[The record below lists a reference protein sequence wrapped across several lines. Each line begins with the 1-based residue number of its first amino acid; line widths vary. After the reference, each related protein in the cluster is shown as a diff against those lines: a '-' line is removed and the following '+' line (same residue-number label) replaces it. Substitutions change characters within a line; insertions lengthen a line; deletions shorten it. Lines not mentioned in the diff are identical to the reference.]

1 MVYDRESYH
10 ITFNGQSGTSG
21 AGADI
26 WSFGVK
32 AAALDGAALPAPV
45 QFLLGTSMA
54 DLRDAYT
61 AFHSSADGLIAP
73 GALFTSVKVARL
85 GFDGK
90 YNAEPAEIS
99 GFSNAGGGSSAQC
112 TSPAC
117 SVCVSLWSGQTLGEA
132 NHGRLYLPWTSL
144 ASAAATG
151 QMSAP
156 QQGGILSG
164 MTTFLGAVEDEV
176 ASVAAGTKLHVMSAK
191 GAGTSKQVLEV
202 GVGLVVD
209 TQRRRRN
216 RIADTKVYSSL

>member
-32 AAALDGAALPAPV
+32 AASTTGAALPEPV
-45 QFLLGTSMA
+45 QFLLGTHMA

-85 GFDGK
+85 GFDGR

-117 SVCVSLWSGQTLGEA
+117 SVCVSLWSGATLGEA

-151 QMSAP
+151 QMSVS
-156 QQGGILSG
+156 QQGGLVSG
-164 MTTFLGAVEDEV
+164 AQTFLSAVEDEV
-176 ASVAAGTKLHVMSAK
+176 ASVAADARLHIMSAK
-191 GAGTSKQVLEV
+191 GAGTSKQVLQV

-216 RIADTKVYSSL
+216 RIADTKVYTAL